1 MLQTSNRKS
10 KFHIPRARGTVAA
23 ISRAMASGFSCV
35 NDIVAGAMATRVML
49 TSPCHGL
56 QVSAKEEEDVGM
68 DTREIADALQA
79 TGRKRLLQ
87 DVPRNPPVEKPLSA
101 GKGSFASLL
110 QKQSSK
116 NVVHISEL
124 RNDEVVEGAA
134 VAILLSAVEEVS
146 ARFENTLYGYFI
158 GNRLAFPLVENY
170 VKNTWAKFG
179 LKRIML
185 DDNFFLFQ
193 FDTKEGMEKEEV
205 KKPPVWVKMHHVP
218 IAAYSEVGLSLIT
231 TQIGSPI
238 MLDTYTSNMCVRSWG
253 KKEYA
258 RALIEISAER
268 ELMESIVIAIPLGK
282 GKGHTLA
289 TIDID
294 YEWKPPLCSTCK
306 IFDHTNEKCPKL
318 PRMNK
323 ARPNLHYRRVEKG
336 ETSSTNSEQAAK
348 EVGEVSMRVDT
359 IESNHVMPKESD
371 MPLKNAFDALN
382 DKNDDT
388 YLYEQLHNDIINAS
402 DNEDVDEELIMKDS
416 RGNKIVNVSRDI
428 SKTSLPDQNGSPV
441 DATKYPMPT
450 EIEDLKEVKKDL
462 SLSPGKPL
470 IGFSGSTKD
479 SGENLVSWSSKK
491 TRCTGAVYRGSEYVF
506 LSVGLMPS
514 PLECGHTRTGGIY
527 PGTLHLDRVEVL
539 GTSHEVSVSTE
550 GVEEWKR
557 IVTVKGVKEDAT
569 PYKLRQITGVM
580 HNLSL
585 IWRGQAL
592 PKIRLLMCNIAS
604 WNIRGLN
611 FSPKQREVKQ
621 VIFENQLSV
630 CAILESHVSDSNL
643 EKLCSR
649 VFRHWEWTSNSL
661 SCTKGSRIIVGWN
674 RNDVDLSSLWN
685 NLGMHYYYVRQRPWC
700 LLGDFNAALFLD
712 DMTAG
717 SSNIDIAMR
726 EFKACVN
733 EIEVSDIQQA
743 GLKFTW
749 NQKPKG
755 VDGLLKKLDRVLSNI
770 EFNDMFQGAHAIFQ
784 PYRLSDHAP
793 AVLKLPLKV
802 KAKPKPFKFT
812 NLLVKNSM
820 FKETVSR
827 SWNLSVSGFYMYQVV
842 HKLKCLKKPFRILLY
857 ETGHI
862 FDNVKKLRHDL
873 DTVQRA
879 LDLDP
884 FNLALREE
892 EATYVQAFNEAILL
906 EEKILKQKAKIDWL
920 REGDTNS
927 AYFHKAVKSRVSRSR
942 IDVVTNSNGV
952 VCENDQVPDAFV
964 SHYEAFLGQPGI
976 VANLNMSN
984 LFPTRLDTVAAM
996 DMTRMVSDMEIKNA
1010 MFSMGN
1016 EKSPGPDGFTAAFFK
1031 EAWDIVGNDVILAV
1045 REFFV
1050 NGRLLKE
1057 LNHTI
1062 IALIPKVSTPARVN
1076 DFRPISCCNVL
1087 FKCISKVIAN
1097 RIKSCLKD
1105 LISPNQSAFVPG
1117 RSIADNILL
1126 TQEIMHNYHL
1136 NHGAPRCA
1144 FKVDIQKA
1152 YDTVDWEFLRTILTG
1167 FGFHNRMVG
1176 WIIELDLV
1184 NLCFANDLFLFA
1196 YGNANSARVIMESLE
1211 EFKLVSGLTPS
1222 LPKSTAYFCN
1232 LTNHVK
1238 MSILQIL
1245 PFEDGRLPVK
1255 YLGVP
1260 LVSSRQIYKDC
1271 KELIEK
1277 VQHRVDDWKNKS
1289 LSIASRLQLVSSAI
1303 GSLHVFWASVFMLP
1317 THVLLDIEQIMR
1329 GFLWCQG
1336 KMRNGKAVA
1345 WEVVCLP
1352 KDEGGLGIRRLESFN
1367 KALMTT
1373 HIWKL
1378 LSRKESLWVQWIHA
1392 YKLRGRNFWDL
1403 PYRGNMTWGWRN
1415 ILKLWPVIRQFIW
1428 HNLGDGLGT
1437 SLWYDRW
1444 CNQSPLA
1451 EFVSTRDMYSE
1462 GFSTSSCVCDLMCN
1476 GSLAWPNVWLSKYP
1490 TLCSIPTPN
1499 LQPDSCDTIE
1509 WRNED
1514 GLVKVFSAHEV
1525 WSSIRP
1531 RGVKVDWCDV
1541 VWFSSSIPRHAFHLW
1556 LVIRRRLKTQ
1566 DNLRPWDA
1574 AGLNIMVWHHLKGLT
1589 GLPNASDSIDAIIN
1603 DIKPF
1608 AARRT
1613 SRSIIAKLV
1622 VAATTYFIWQ
1632 ERNGRLFKNSKR
1644 TVSQVI
1650 ECIMNSVRLKLMSC
1664 RLKKT
1669 SSALV
1674 MAKD

>member
-1 MLQTSNRKS
+1 ILERMSSYEAYRTRLNYMPTGK
-10 KFHIPRARGTVAA
+10 K
-23 ISRAMASGFSCV
+23 
-35 NDIVAGAMATRVML
+35 MATQDDPVGKEKVIKKRSCFARVPL
-49 TSPCHGL
+49 ILNVLRTQYCI
-56 QVSAKEEEDVGM
+56 EEG
-68 DTREIADALQA
+68 
-79 TGRKRLLQ
+79 
-87 DVPRNPPVEKPLSA
+87 
-101 GKGSFASLL
+101 
-110 QKQSSK
+110 
-116 NVVHISEL
+116 
-124 RNDEVVEGAA
+124 
-134 VAILLSAVEEVS
+134 
-146 ARFENTLYGYFI
+146 
-158 GNRLAFPLVENY
+158 
-170 VKNTWAKFG
+170 
-179 LKRIML
+179 
-185 DDNFFLFQ
+185 
-193 FDTKEGMEKEEV
+193 EV
-205 KKPPVWVKMHHVP
+205 KKV
-218 IAAYSEVGLSLIT
+218 
-231 TQIGSPI
+231 
-238 MLDTYTSNMCVRSWG
+238 
-253 KKEYA
+253 
-258 RALIEISAER
+258 
-268 ELMESIVIAIPLGK
+268 
-282 GKGHTLA
+282 
-289 TIDID
+289 
-294 YEWKPPLCSTCK
+294 
-306 IFDHTNEKCPKL
+306 
-318 PRMNK
+318 
-323 ARPNLHYRRVEKG
+323 
-336 ETSSTNSEQAAK
+336 
-348 EVGEVSMRVDT
+348 
-359 IESNHVMPKESD
+359 
-371 MPLKNAFDALN
+371 
-382 DKNDDT
+382 
-388 YLYEQLHNDIINAS
+388 
-402 DNEDVDEELIMKDS
+402 
-416 RGNKIVNVSRDI
+416 
-428 SKTSLPDQNGSPV
+428 
-441 DATKYPMPT
+441 
-450 EIEDLKEVKKDL
+450 
-462 SLSPGKPL
+462 
-470 IGFSGSTKD
+470 
-479 SGENLVSWSSKK
+479 
-491 TRCTGAVYRGSEYVF
+491 
-506 LSVGLMPS
+506 
-514 PLECGHTRTGGIY
+514 
-527 PGTLHLDRVEVL
+527 
-539 GTSHEVSVSTE
+539 
-550 GVEEWKR
+550 
-557 IVTVKGVKEDAT
+557 
-569 PYKLRQITGVM
+569 
-580 HNLSL
+580 
-585 IWRGQAL
+585 
-592 PKIRLLMCNIAS
+592 
-604 WNIRGLN
+604 
-611 FSPKQREVKQ
+611 Q
-621 VIFENQLSV
+621 V
-630 CAILESHVSDSNL
+630 
-643 EKLCSR
+643 
-649 VFRHWEWTSNSL
+649 
-661 SCTKGSRIIVGWN
+661 
-674 RNDVDLSSLWN
+674 
-685 NLGMHYYYVRQRPWC
+685 
-700 LLGDFNAALFLD
+700 GDFNAALFLN

-733 EIEVSDIQQA
+733 EIE
-743 GLKFTW
+743 
-749 NQKPKG
+749 
-755 VDGLLKKLDRVLSNI
+755 
-770 EFNDMFQGAHAIFQ
+770 GAHAIFQ
-784 PYRLSDHAP
+784 PYHLSDHAP
-793 AVLKLPLKV
+793 AVLNLPLKV

-827 SWNLSVSGFYMYQVV
+827 SWNLSISGFYMYQVV
-842 HKLKCLKKPFRILLY
+842 HKLKCLTKLFRILLY

-873 DTVQRA
+873 DTMQRA

-892 EATYVQAFNEAILL
+892 EATYVQAFKEAILL
-906 EEKILKQKAKIDWL
+906 EENFLKQKAKIDWL

-1016 EKSPGPDGFTAAFFK
+1016 EKSPGPDGFRAAFFK
-1031 EAWDIVGNDVILAV
+1031 EAWDIVGNDVILVV

-1062 IALIPKVSTPARVN
+1062 ISLIPKVSTPARVN

-1176 WIIELDLV
+1176 WIMECVTSTSFSICINGSLHGYFKGKRGLRQGDPLSPYLFTLVMEILTLIIRRRVQESDVFTYHRNCSRLDLV
-1184 NLCFANDLFLFA
+1184 NLCFADDLFLFA

-1222 LPKSTAYFCN
+1222 LPKSTTYFCN
-1232 LTNHVK
+1232 VTNHVK

-1245 PFEDGRLPVK
+1245 PFEEGRLPVK

-1260 LVSSRQIYKDC
+1260 LVSSRLIYKDC

-1289 LSIASRLQLVSSAI
+1289 LSIAGRLQLVSSVI
-1303 GSLHVFWASVFMLP
+1303 GSLHVFWASVFILP
-1317 THVLLDIEQIMR
+1317 TRILLDIEQIMR

-1336 KMRNGKAVA
+1336 KMRSGKAKEA

-1352 KDEGGLGIRRLESFN
+1352 KDGGVLGICRLESFN

-1373 HIWKL
+1373 YIWKL

-1392 YKLRGRNFWDL
+1392 YKLR
-1403 PYRGNMTWGWRN
+1403 
-1415 ILKLWPVIRQFIW
+1415 
-1428 HNLGDGLGT
+1428 
-1437 SLWYDRW
+1437 
-1444 CNQSPLA
+1444 
-1451 EFVSTRDMYSE
+1451 
-1462 GFSTSSCVCDLMCN
+1462 
-1476 GSLAWPNVWLSKYP
+1476 
-1490 TLCSIPTPN
+1490 
-1499 LQPDSCDTIE
+1499 
-1509 WRNED
+1509 
-1514 GLVKVFSAHEV
+1514 AHEV

-1531 RGVKVDWCDV
+1531 QGVKVDWCDV
-1541 VWFSSSIPRHAFHLW
+1541 VWFSSSIPHHAFHLW
-1556 LVIRRRLKTQ
+1556 LVIRHRLKTQ

-1574 AGLNIMVWHHLKGLT
+1574 AGLNTMVWHHLKGLD

-1622 VAATTYFIWQ
+1622 VAATTYFVWQ
-1632 ERNGRLFKNSKR
+1632 ERNGRLLKNSKR
-1644 TVSQVI
+1644 MVSQVI

-1674 MAKD
+1674 MAKDWNISESTLC